1 MHDLSPL
8 IAYRPLRLLNDGR
21 NLTFLVE
28 VIKTG
33 HSDLRRN
40 ALGVLKIHQASF
52 PDVSH
57 QQEASAN
64 SLLSMSYT
72 APLLTA
78 AAACE
83 AIFAR
88 PRRRSIKTRYPQ
100 CFGSVQ
106 VPAELLQ
113 AAMEDRRWIEAGTEK
128 ENLCHALLFE
138 YIPNLEPL
146 MPKDVTPAIAAET
159 HRVLK
164 TIHASN
170 VCHNDLENF
179 RIQPEIGFCNIFI
192 QQYSKNVYVLDFDA
206 ARIVDNTPEGQSLLE
221 EEANKLDRLFQIILS
236 GENPRKRFPREV
248 LRLMAERQVQQ

>member
-21 NLTFLVE
+21 NATFLVE
-28 VIKTG
+28 VIKAG
-33 HSDLRRN
+33 HSQLRGN
-40 ALGVLKIHQASF
+40 ALIVLKLPQASRNGDPI

-57 QQEASAN
+57 QLETAAN

-88 PRRRSIKTRYPQ
+88 PRRRSISIRYPR
-100 CFGSVQ
+100 CFGGVQ
-106 VPAELLQ
+106 VPVELLW
-113 AAMEDRRWIEAGTEK
+113 AAMEGRGWVEPGVGKEK
-128 ENLCHALLFE
+128 LCHALLFE

-146 MPKDVTPAIAAET
+146 MPKDVTPAVAAET

-164 TIHASN
+164 TIHESN

-179 RIQPEIGFCNIFI
+179 RIYPEIGFYNIFI
-192 QQYSKNVYVLDFDA
+192 QQYSRNVYVLDFDA
-206 ARIVDNTPEGQSLLE
+206 ARIVDNTPEGQRLLE

-236 GENPRKRFPREV
+236 GENPRRRFPREV
-248 LRLMAERQVQQ
+248 LRLMT